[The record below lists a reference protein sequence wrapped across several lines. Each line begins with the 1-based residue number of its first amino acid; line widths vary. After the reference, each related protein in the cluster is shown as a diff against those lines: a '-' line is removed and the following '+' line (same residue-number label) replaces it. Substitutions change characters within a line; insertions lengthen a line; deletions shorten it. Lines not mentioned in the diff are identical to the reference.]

1 MPTQTLTI
9 PTTRGHTLSGSL
21 ELPEGNVR
29 GAALYAH
36 CFTCTKQSRA
46 AVAVSRGL
54 AGHGFACLRFDF
66 TGLGESGGEFGEAG
80 FASDVAD
87 VAAAAQALGERFPG
101 RMLLVGH
108 SLGGAAVLDAVDDI
122 GEERIAAVATIGAPA
137 DVPHVLG
144 NIEGDLAAIE
154 RDGEGQVTIGGR
166 PFNLER
172 EFLERTR
179 CADLLGAVR
188 KLRVPLMICHS
199 PTDNVV
205 GVENASLLF
214 EAAKHPK
221 SFLSLGHADHLLT
234 DSDDAEYVAGVIAA
248 WASHY
253 MAQDGEAGARS
264 RR

>member
-1 MPTQTLTI
+1 MPTETI
-9 PTTRGHTLSGSL
+9 TIATTRGHTLSGSL
-21 ELPEGNVR
+21 ELPEGDVR

-46 AVAVSRGL
+46 AVAITRAL
-54 AGHGFACLRFDF
+54 ARHGFACLRFDF

-80 FASDVAD
+80 FENDVAD
-87 VAAAAQALGERFPG
+87 VAAAARALAERHPG

-122 GEERIAAVATIGAPA
+122 GEDRIAAVATIGAPA

-144 NIEGDLAAIE
+144 NIKGDLAAIE
-154 RDGEGQVTIGGR
+154 REGQGPVTIGGR
-166 PFNLER
+166 PFNLES

-199 PTDNVV
+199 PTDDVV

-221 SFLSLGHADHLLT
+221 SFLSLGRADHLLT
-234 DSDDAEYVAGVIAA
+234 DNAEAEYVAGVITA
-248 WASHY
+248 WASRY
-253 MAQDGEAGARS
+253 MDGNTGG
-264 RR
+264 

>member
-1 MPTQTLTI
+1 MPSETVSI
-9 PTTRGHTLSGSL
+9 PTPGGHALSGSL
-21 ELPEGNVR
+21 ELPEGAVR

-46 AVAVSRGL
+46 AVAIARAL
-54 AGHGFACLRFDF
+54 AAHGFACLRFDF

-80 FASDVAD
+80 FEQDVAD
-87 VAAAAQALGERFPG
+87 VAAAAKVLGERYPG
-101 RMLLVGH
+101 PMLLVGH
-108 SLGGAAVLDAVDDI
+108 SLGGAAVLDAVDNI

-144 NIEGDLAAIE
+144 NIKGDLAAIE
-154 RDGEGQVTIGGR
+154 RDGAGPVTIGGR
-166 PFNLER
+166 PFNLES

-199 PTDNVV
+199 PTDDVV

-221 SFLSLGHADHLLT
+221 SFLSLGRADHLLT
-234 DSDDAEYVAGVIAA
+234 DSADAEYVAGVIAA
-248 WASHY
+248 WAGRY
-253 MAQDGEAGARS
+253 MVK
-264 RR
+264 